1 MADSA
6 VHGIENPLVQ
16 KHRARLARPQAMVI
30 DGALVPAASG
40 DTLPVFDPSNGQP
53 VSSIPRARAA
63 DVDRAVRAARAA
75 FESPAWS
82 ALKPVARQRLLLRLA
97 DLVEEHADELA
108 ELESIDNGKAL
119 TIARA
124 SDVSSVVDVMRYMA
138 GWATKITGQTLDVSV
153 PRMPTG
159 EFFAYTTKQPVGVV
173 AGIVPWNFPLSMA
186 TWKVAPAL
194 ATGCTIVLKP
204 AEQTSLT
211 ALRLGELA
219 LEAGYPP
226 GVLNVVTGLGAE
238 AGDALI
244 RHPGVDKI
252 SFTGSVTTGKTVGRA
267 AVDHLKR
274 FTLEL
279 GGKSP
284 VIVLGDAK
292 VADVAPAAALAIF
305 FNQGQTCT
313 AGSRLYVHR
322 SIFDEVVQGVA
333 EYARNLRIGPGFDPN
348 AQVNPLVSQE
358 HAKRVCGYIDT
369 GREEGATFVL
379 EGGRVDRSGYYVS
392 PTIMVNTTPQMRV
405 VKEEIFG
412 PVLVA
417 MPFDTEDEVVSYANA
432 FEFDLAASV
441 WTRDISA
448 ATRLSRRV
456 RAGIVWLNCHNL
468 FDPNLPFGG
477 FRHSGIGRD
486 LGQASIEGC
495 LETKSV
501 LLRL

>member
-1 MADSA
+1 MVDTAQVST
-6 VHGIENPLVQ
+6 NPLVE
-16 KHRARLARPQAMVI
+16 KHRARLQQPQRMVV
-30 DGALVPAASG
+30 DGQLAPALSG
-40 DTLPVFDPSNGQP
+40 ETLPVFDPSSGHA
-53 VSSIPRARAA
+53 VGSIPRGHAR
-63 DVDRAVRAARAA
+63 DVDVAVKAARKA
-75 FESPAWS
+75 FESPAW
-82 ALKPVARQRLLLRLA
+82 AGLKPVARQRLLLRLA
-97 DLVEEHADELA
+97 DLVESHADELA

-119 TIARA
+119 AIARA
-124 SDVSSVVDVMRYMA
+124 SDVSSVVDVLRYMA

-159 EFFAYTTKQPVGVV
+159 EFFAYTAKQPIGVV

-194 ATGCTIVLKP
+194 ATGCTLVLKP

-211 ALRLGELA
+211 ALRLSELA
-219 LEAGYPP
+219 LEAGYPA
-226 GVLNVVTGLGAE
+226 GVFNVVTGLGAE

-252 SFTGSVTTGKTVGRA
+252 SFTGSVNTGKVVGRA
-267 AVDHLKR
+267 AVDNLKR

-292 VADVAPAAALAIF
+292 VADVVPAAALAIF

-322 SIFDEVVQGVA
+322 SIFDDVVRGVA
-333 EYARNLRIGPGFDPN
+333 EYARNLRVGPGFDPD
-348 AQVNPLVSQE
+348 AQLNPLVSEE
-358 HAKRVCGYIDT
+358 HAKRVCSYIDS
-369 GREEGATFVL
+369 GRREGARL
-379 EGGRVDRSGYYVS
+379 LLDGGRLDRPGYYVS
-392 PTIMVNTTPQMRV
+392 PTVMVDTTPQMRV

-417 MPFDTEDEVVSYANA
+417 MPFDSEDEVVARAN
-432 FEFDLAASV
+432 ESDFDLAASV

-486 LGQASIEGC
+486 LGSAAIEGC

>member
-1 MADSA
+1 M
-6 VHGIENPLVQ
+6 L
-16 KHRARLARPQAMVI
+16 I
-30 DGALVPAASG
+30 DGKLVPAASG
-40 DTLPVFDPSNGQP
+40 ATLPVFDPASARRVG
-53 VSSIPRARAA
+53 SIPRGDAR
-63 DVDRAVRAARAA
+63 DVDHAVRSARAA
-75 FESPAWS
+75 FESPTWS
-82 ALKPVARQRLLLRLA
+82 AAKPVVRQRLLLRLA
-97 DLVEEHADELA
+97 DLIETHTDELA

-119 TIARA
+119 AVARA
-124 SDVSSVVDVMRYMA
+124 SDVSSVVDVIRYMA
-138 GWATKITGQTLDVSV
+138 GWATKIAGQTLDVSV

-159 EFFAYTTKQPVGVV
+159 EFFAYTAKQAVGVI

-186 TWKVAPAL
+186 IWKVAPAL

-219 LEAGYPP
+219 LEAGYAP
-226 GVLNVVTGLGAE
+226 GVLNVVTGLGSE

-244 RHPGVDKI
+244 RHPGIDKI
-252 SFTGSVTTGKTVGRA
+252 SFTGSVNTGKVVGRA
-267 AVDHLKR
+267 AVDGMKR

-284 VIVLGDAK
+284 VIVLEDAK
-292 VADVAPAAALAIF
+292 VADVIPAAALAIF

-322 SIFDEVVQGVA
+322 SIFREVTEGVA
-333 EYARNLRIGPGFDPN
+333 EYARQLKIGPGFDAT
-348 AQVNPLVSQE
+348 AQLNPLVSEE
-358 HAKRVCGYIDT
+358 HARRVCGYIDS
-369 GREEGATFVL
+369 GREEGAQFLL
-379 EGGRVDRSGYYVS
+379 EGGRLARPGYYVS
-392 PTIMVNTTPQMRV
+392 PTVMVNTSPQMRV

-417 MPFDTEDEVVSYANA
+417 MPFDTEDEVVARAN
-432 FEFDLAASV
+432 ESEYDLAASV

-448 ATRLSRRV
+448 ATRLSRRI

-468 FDPNLPFGG
+468 YDPNLPFGG
-477 FRHSGIGRD
+477 FRQSGIGRD
-486 LGQASIEGC
+486 LGQAAIEGC

>member
-1 MADSA
+1 MIDPAQA
-6 VHGIENPLVQ
+6 AANPLVE
-16 KHRARLARPQAMVI
+16 KHRARLAKPQNMIV
-30 DGALVPAASG
+30 DGALTPASSG
-40 DTLPVFDPSNGQP
+40 ETLPVFDPSSGRS
-53 VSSIPRARAA
+53 VGAIPRGTAD
-63 DVDRAVRAARAA
+63 DVDRAVRAARKA
-75 FESPAWS
+75 FESAAWS
-82 ALKPVARQRLLLRLA
+82 ALKPVARQKLLLRLA
-97 DLVEEHADELA
+97 DLVESHADELA

-124 SDVSSVVDVMRYMA
+124 SDVASVVDVMRYMA

-159 EFFAYTTKQPVGVV
+159 EFFAYTTKQPVGVI

-194 ATGCTIVLKP
+194 AAGCTIVLKP

-219 LEAGYPP
+219 LEAGYPA

-238 AGDALI
+238 AGAALI
-244 RHPGVDKI
+244 RHPGVDKV
-252 SFTGSVTTGKTVGRA
+252 SFTGSVTTGKVVGRA
-267 AVDHLKR
+267 AVDNLKR

-292 VADVAPAAALAIF
+292 VADVVPAAALAIF
-305 FNQGQTCT
+305 FNQGQACT

-322 SIFDEVVQGVA
+322 SIFDEVVQGVV
-333 EYARNLRIGPGFDPN
+333 EYARNLRVGPGFDAN
-348 AQVNPLVSQE
+348 AQVNPLVSEE
-358 HAKRVCGYIDT
+358 HARRVCGYVDI
-369 GREEGATFVL
+369 GRREGAKLLL
-379 EGGRVDRSGYYVS
+379 EGGRLDRPGYYVTPS
-392 PTIMVNTTPQMRV
+392 VMVDTTPGMRV
-405 VKEEIFG
+405 VQEEIFG

-417 MPFDTEDEVVSYANA
+417 MPFDTEDEVVARANES
-432 FEFDLAASV
+432 EFDLAASV
-441 WTRDISA
+441 WTRDIST

-456 RAGIVWLNCHNL
+456 RAGTVWLNCHNL
-468 FDPNLPFGG
+468 FDPNLPVGG
-477 FRHSGIGRD
+477 LRYSGIGRD
-486 LGQASIEGC
+486 LGAAAVEGC
-495 LETKSV
+495 LETKSI